1 MGTGLIYRS
10 AALYEIAMLLLYG
23 RFYVERYR
31 ALAGLVP
38 IGSSVLDVCCGP
50 ATLYHR
56 YLRSKSVSYVGL
68 DINERFIRRL
78 LHRGAGGFVWDLRTN
93 EPLPAADYVVMQAS
107 LYHFLPDAVPV
118 VDRMLRAA
126 RKQVIIAEPIHNL
139 TTGRSRLLSSLSR
152 RFTDPGSGEQG
163 RRFTETSLREL
174 FSNYKGRVSAS
185 FLIAGGREQIYV
197 LNCEMTGS

>member
-10 AALYEIAMLLLYG
+10 AALYEVAMLLLYG

-38 IGSSVLDVCCGP
+38 TSSSVLDVCCGP

-56 YLRSKSVSYVGL
+56 YLRLKAVSSVGL

-78 LHRGAGGFVWDLRTN
+78 LRCGAGGLVWDVRTD
-93 EPLPAADYVVMQAS
+93 EPLPTADYVVMQAS
-107 LYHFLPDAVPV
+107 LYHFLPDAVPI

-152 RFTDPGSGEQG
+152 LLTDPGSGEQAW
-163 RRFTETSLREL
+163 RFTETSLREL
-174 FSNYKGRVSAS
+174 FSNYAGRVAAS

-197 LNCEMTGS
+197 LNGKMPCS